1 MVFTALKRCSMRRVF
16 LIILTFSFAIA
27 PWGLSGAVE
36 QSGVI
41 PDSLIP
47 DSTTQK
53 LREVVEGAS
62 YVDEK
67 KGAVF
72 RGHREVYE
80 YLLNH
85 LDFASQL
92 GRIMDLTD
100 YVIEQ
105 TGEGTYEATTPK
117 GGWARLQVV
126 YADDEKR
133 VVLAQG
139 KYGRAVVVLRY
150 DSFDLEGES
159 YIEYDLYGYVRADNP
174 ILNLLL
180 GLFGGIVNHR
190 IDRVLTIVADLN
202 ERIYEAPGAFQQEL
216 LTQTELPPGHLSE
229 FTRILHQL

>member
-1 MVFTALKRCSMRRVF
+1 
-16 LIILTFSFAIA
+16 
-27 PWGLSGAVE
+27 
-36 QSGVI
+36 
-41 PDSLIP
+41 
-47 DSTTQK
+47 
-53 LREVVEGAS
+53 
-62 YVDEK
+62 
-67 KGAVF
+67 
-72 RGHREVYE
+72 
-80 YLLNH
+80 
-85 LDFASQL
+85 
-92 GRIMDLTD
+92 MDLTD

-126 YADDEKR
+126 YADDGKR

-174 ILNLLL
+174 IFSLLL
-180 GLFGGIVNHR
+180 ALFGGIVDHR
-190 IDRVLTIVADLN
+190 IEHVLTCVAELN

>member
-1 MVFTALKRCSMRRVF
+1 MVFNALKRCSMRRVF

-27 PWGLSGAVE
+27 PWGLGGAVE

-53 LREVVEGAS
+53 LRE
-62 YVDEK
+62 D
-67 KGAVF
+67 
-72 RGHREVYE
+72 
-80 YLLNH
+80 LLNH

-139 KYGRAVVVLRY
+139 KYGRAVVVLKY
-150 DSFDLEGES
+150 ASFDLEGES

-174 ILNLLL
+174 IFSFLLA
-180 GLFGGIVNHR
+180 LFGGIVDHR
-190 IDRVLTIVADLN
+190 IEHVLTCVAELN
-202 ERIYEAPGAFQQEL
+202 ERIYEAPGAFQQEP
-216 LTQTELPPGHLSE
+216 TKVSVEERSIPRAKPMAYPNASC
-229 FTRILHQL
+229 RCSSA